1 MESPP
6 NTHTAPWHP
15 RGTSWPCSHQE
26 GSEVTGG
33 PEAEV
38 KGSWP
43 GSSAGKGLLTEG
55 PRTPTA
61 ELREAW
67 QRLEAAFP
75 CRVGARPKGS
85 RAAVGPSSAGSRAQS
100 AWLFRK
106 TIADPTTRSL
116 DSCSKSSSLEAAR
129 PGQAGSCPGGADR
142 TAWRSGRDLEPV
154 CRVPPSPARGRGG
167 GGGGDRLGSSPH
179 SAQRFAGAGPW
190 PELWE
195 PRFPG
200 RAAAG
205 PHLLAARD
213 EAPGPTRTDGAGTGT
228 GGRAGG
234 CETRWP

>member
-1 MESPP
+1 M
-6 NTHTAPWHP
+6 
-15 RGTSWPCSHQE
+15 
-26 GSEVTGG
+26 
-33 PEAEV
+33 
-38 KGSWP
+38 
-43 GSSAGKGLLTEG
+43 
-55 PRTPTA
+55 
-61 ELREAW
+61 
-67 QRLEAAFP
+67 
-75 CRVGARPKGS
+75 
-85 RAAVGPSSAGSRAQS
+85 GPSSAGSRAQS

-106 TIADPTTRSL
+106 TIADPHTRSL

-228 GGRAGG
+228 GGRAAARRGG
-234 CETRWP
+234 HSADGGSRRAAVGTSPLPAERTAPGAARGGAKEKVSPGPGQPRPPGHWSPWGSRVPGTACAGGSERGQARQGGG